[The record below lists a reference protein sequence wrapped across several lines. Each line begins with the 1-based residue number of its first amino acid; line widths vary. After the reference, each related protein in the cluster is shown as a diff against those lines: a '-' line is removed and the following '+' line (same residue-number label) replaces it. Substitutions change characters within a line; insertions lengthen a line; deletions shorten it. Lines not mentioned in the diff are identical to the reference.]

1 MSSPQAVAFFDFDG
15 TLSRIR
21 SGWQTVMADYMLEVL
36 FGNAE
41 AAAAKPALRERIAD
55 AIEGLSG
62 RPTIMQM
69 EWLVTEVELCGG
81 RALPAAA
88 YKAQFAKRIDA
99 LVDARVQALQAGSAR
114 AADLLVPGAAEFL
127 AMLRG
132 SGVQCYIGSGSDEYA
147 VRAEAHALGI
157 TGYFAGI
164 YGAWP
169 DNLQRDKHALVAQVL
184 AESGCSGAQLFG
196 FGDGA
201 IDMQAVC
208 AAGGFAV
215 GVAFDELAG
224 AGLDAGKRDRLLA
237 AGAHL
242 VVGDYALPGGIL
254 QAISGQPAARG

>member
-1 MSSPQAVAFFDFDG
+1 MNNPRTVAFFDFDG

-21 SGWQTVMADYMLEVL
+21 SGWQTVMADHMLEVL
-36 FGNAE
+36 LGAAVANA
-41 AAAAKPALRERIAD
+41 ASPALSERVAD

-62 RPTIMQM
+62 RPTILQM
-69 EWLVTEVELCGG
+69 EWLVAEVQQRGG
-81 RALPAAA
+81 RALRAAD
-88 YKAQFAKRIDA
+88 YKAQFAERIGRR
-99 LVDARVQALQAGSAR
+99 VDARMQALQAGSVQPAE
-114 AADLLVPGAAEFL
+114 LLVPGAAEFL
-127 AMLRG
+127 ALLRQRD
-132 SGVQCYIGSGSDEYA
+132 VQCYIGSGSDEAA
-147 VRAEAHALGI
+147 VRAEAQALGI
-157 TGYFAGI
+157 VGAFAGI

-184 AESGCSGAQLFG
+184 EESGCSGAQLIG

-224 AGLDAGKRDRLLA
+224 AGLDAAKQARLQA

-242 VVGDYALPGGIL
+242 VVADYAATALLL
-254 QAISGQPAARG
+254 QAIGGQPASPS